1 MVRRVGWL
9 FHEHQIDGADD
20 EQERK
25 DVVPMQMVA
34 LKHDVGNNGKDGQR
48 DALLHNLQLYKAERS
63 AVADEPKPVGWHL
76 AAILE
81 ERNAPRENNHSE
93 QWPVVANARLL

>member
-63 AVADEPKPVGWHL
+63 AVTDEPKPVGWYL

-93 QWPVVANARLL
+93 QWPVVADARLL

>member
-9 FHEHQIDGADD
+9 FHEHQIDGTDD

-25 DVVPMQMVA
+25 DVVPMQVVA

-48 DALLHNLQLYKAERS
+48 DTLLHNLQLYKAERS

-76 AAILE
+76 TAILE
-81 ERNAPRENNHSE
+81 ERDAPRENNHSE

>member
-9 FHEHQIDGADD
+9 FHEHQVDGADD
-20 EQERK
+20 EQERE

-34 LKHDVGNNGKDGQR
+34 LKHDVGNNGKDGQ
-48 DALLHNLQLYKAERS
+48 
-63 AVADEPKPVGWHL
+63 PVGWHL

-93 QWPVVANARLL
+93 QWPVVADARLL